1 MIRPLAYCR
10 ESDIADYAHAMQFP
24 IIPCNLCGTQENLQ
38 RQEIKGMLT
47 DWERQYP
54 GEQRPSSERWV
65 MSHPRICWIRTCLIF
80 RVSRLKWMTVGSA
93 RYPRC
98 EPLMLLEATQVAIE
112 RGDRRLLSGVDLSV
126 AGGEIWQ
133 LVGANGVGKTSL
145 LRGLAG
151 VARLGVT
158 GEIRHGSTFLYL
170 GHASALKLG
179 LSAVDNLRWHP
190 PAMSLPP
197 RARFASRWRR

>member
-1 MIRPLAYCR
+1 
-10 ESDIADYAHAMQFP
+10 
-24 IIPCNLCGTQENLQ
+24 
-38 RQEIKGMLT
+38 
-47 DWERQYP
+47 
-54 GEQRPSSERWV
+54 
-65 MSHPRICWIRTCLIF
+65 
-80 RVSRLKWMTVGSA
+80 
-93 RYPRC
+93 
-98 EPLMLLEATQVAIE
+98 MLLEATQVAIE
-112 RGDRRLLSGVDLSV
+112 RGDRTLLSCVDLSV

-158 GEIRHGSTFLYL
+158 GVILHGSTFLYL

-190 PAMSLPP
+190 ASDVTASTSQICESLAAVNLAGYEYRPVG
-197 RARFASRWRR
+197 A